1 MRIDGM
7 RAFIASLSTIP
18 LALSLALPADAQ
30 QQQAQTQ
37 RRQCAADDARGFRRA
52 VGDTS
57 RAGQQQQR
65 GAQQPGGVT
74 GGTQRSQSYPEF
86 DVVLDIPN
94 VCVGRIFLRVDSVT
108 AQLSLNAQVANLLR
122 VQAGA
127 DVFIGNVDLTIQG
140 VQARALLLVDLDD
153 VVHVVDQTLTFIDN
167 HPEVVNQLTG
177 TLQRVGGAVGGL
189 VGGLTG
195 LLLGRSTNAL
205 GQTVERY
212 LDQQAG
218 AVLERT
224 LGSGGRVVSQ
234 VSTSLRTLP
243 TVREV
248 TNAAGQLVRQVRDQG
263 GAIIEYTI
271 DRVTNAL
278 SNIRVVQQAPPRE

>member
-1 MRIDGM
+1 MRT
-7 RAFIASLSTIP
+7 ALVSLSAIP
-18 LALSLALPADAQ
+18 LAIVVAARPLVSQGRPATSQ
-30 QQQAQTQ
+30 GT
-37 RRQCAADDARGFRRA
+37 RCAATDARGFQRS

-57 RAGQQQQR
+57 RAAQQRQPSGQQ
-65 GAQQPGGVT
+65 GAIT
-74 GGTQRSQSYPEF
+74 GGTPRSQSYPEF

-94 VCVGRIFLRVDSVT
+94 VCVGRIFLKVDSLT
-108 AQLSLNAQVANLLR
+108 AKISLDARVANLLR
-122 VQAGA
+122 VTAGA
-127 DVFIGNVDLTIQG
+127 DVHIGNVDLTIQG

-167 HPEVVNQLTG
+167 HPEIINQLTG
-177 TLQRVGGAVGGL
+177 TLQNVGGAVGGL
-189 VGGLTG
+189 VGGITG

-218 AVLERT
+218 SIMERT
-224 LGSGGRVVSQ
+224 TSTAGQVVSQ

-248 TNAAGQLVRQVRDQG
+248 TNATGQLVRQVRDQS
-263 GAIIEYTI
+263 GAIIEYTV

-278 SNIRVVQQAPPRE
+278 SNIRVVQSAPPRD

>member
-1 MRIDGM
+1 M
-7 RAFIASLSTIP
+7 RALIASFSMIP
-18 LALSLALPADAQ
+18 LALSLAVPARAQ
-30 QQQAQTQ
+30 QRQQTQ
-37 RRQCAADDARGFRRA
+37 RTQCAADEARGFRRS

-57 RAGQQQQR
+57 RAAQQQQR
-65 GAQQPGGVT
+65 GAQQQAGGIT
-74 GGTQRSQSYPEF
+74 GGTPRSQSYPEF

-108 AQLSLNAQVANLLR
+108 ATLSLNAQVANLLR

-127 DVFIGNVDLTIQG
+127 DIHIGNVDLTIQG

-153 VVHVVDQTLTFIDN
+153 VVHIVDQTLTFIDN

-189 VGGLTG
+189 VGGVTG

-234 VSTSLRTLP
+234 VSSSLRTLP

-248 TNAAGQLVRQVRDQG
+248 TNAAGQLVRQVRDQS
-263 GAIIEYTI
+263 GAIIEYTV

-278 SNIRVVQQAPPRE
+278 SNVRVVQQAPPRE

>member
-1 MRIDGM
+1 M
-7 RAFIASLSTIP
+7 RALIASLSTIP
-18 LALSLALPADAQ
+18 LALSLALPAGAQ
-30 QQQAQTQ
+30 QQQPQTQ
-37 RRQCAADDARGFRRA
+37 RRQCAADGARGFRRA

-65 GAQQPGGVT
+65 GAQPGGVT
-74 GGTQRSQSYPEF
+74 RDASRSQAYPEF

-94 VCVGRIFLRVDSVT
+94 VCVGRIFLRVDSLT
-108 AQLSLNAQVANLLR
+108 AQISLNARVANLLR
-122 VQAGA
+122 VEAGA
-127 DVFIGNVDLTIQG
+127 DVHIGNVDLTIQG

-153 VVHVVDQTLTFIDN
+153 LVHIVDQTLTFIDN

-177 TLQRVGGAVGGL
+177 TLERVGGAVGGL
-189 VGGLTG
+189 VGGITG

-224 LGSGGRVVSQ
+224 LGAGGRVVSQ
-234 VSTSLRTLP
+234 VSTSLRMLP
-243 TVREV
+243 TVREA
-248 TNAAGQLVRQVRDQG
+248 TNAAGQLVRQVRDQS
-263 GAIIEYTI
+263 GAIIEYTL